1 MARCLDGF
9 ADAFSRLDPDAVVLL
24 GDRYEMLAVASA
36 AAVMHIPIV
45 HIAGGEISEGAVD
58 DSIRHAITKLAT
70 FHLTATEPYRRRVIQ
85 MGEEPDRVAMSS
97 AKKDEYRFSSCLHV
111 RKFVFGFFHRA
122 KPVSSKNRG
131 FFELAL
137 WS

>member
-1 MARCLDGF
+1 MC
-9 ADAFSRLDPDAVVLL
+9 
-24 GDRYEMLAVASA
+24 
-36 AAVMHIPIV
+36 
-45 HIAGGEISEGAVD
+45 AG
-58 DSIRHAITKLAT
+58 
-70 FHLTATEPYRRRVIQ
+70 
-85 MGEEPDRVAMSS
+85 AMSS

-137 WS
+137 RSEIVSSAKKDEK